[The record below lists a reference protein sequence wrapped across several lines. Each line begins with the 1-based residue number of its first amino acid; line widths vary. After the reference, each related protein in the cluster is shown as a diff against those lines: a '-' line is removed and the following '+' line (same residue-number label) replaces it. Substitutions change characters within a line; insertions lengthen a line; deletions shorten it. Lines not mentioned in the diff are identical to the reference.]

1 MQKEPAITVG
11 VISALVSALLLAA
24 AAFGLDVSEE
34 QKSAMLN
41 LIAPA
46 FVFITAVAAII
57 RQFVWAP
64 DTVKEEVAQAK
75 VETIES
81 LSTPTVLYH
90 GGN

>member
-1 MQKEPAITVG
+1 MSKEPSAIVG
-11 VISALVSALLLAA
+11 AIVAIVSAVLVFLQS
-24 AAFGLDVSEE
+24 FGVDITDSQQDAIRGLV
-34 QKSAMLN
+34 AV
-41 LIAPA
+41 IAPL
-46 FVFITAVAAII
+46 VAGLII